1 MHLILAGIA
10 LALAGLW
17 RQLTADARGTWQQR
31 WRQSLVGFVLPPL
44 LLVGAALSIVLMG
57 ASGHMW
63 GMPASK
69 LSSLLAIAFMSWL
82 GLVGLRSL
90 YLSLQDERR
99 LRAYP
104 QEVVTGETV
113 RLVATDI
120 PASAY
125 VGVWKPEILLTDGL
139 MAQLDTEQMQAVLAH
154 ERAHAYYRDTFW
166 FFWLGCL
173 RTATAWLP
181 RTEALWQELLLL
193 RELRADRRA
202 SLQSDAL
209 ALAEALV
216 TVARYPVEFAEARCA
231 PLSCA
236 TSSPDRLQERV
247 EALLSAP
254 AIFTEDASSLRSW
267 AWRWLAIALLPLAIL
282 PFHCHC

>member
-1 MHLILAGIA
+1 MHLMLAGIA
-10 LALAGLW
+10 LVLAWSW
-17 RQLTADARGTWQQR
+17 RQSTVDARGIWQQR

-44 LLVGAALSIVLMG
+44 LLLGVALSIVLMG
-57 ASGHMW
+57 AGGHMW

-69 LSSLLAIAFMSWL
+69 MSSLLAIAFLIWL

-90 YLSLQDERR
+90 YLSWQDERR

-104 QEVVTGETV
+104 QEVVTGEPV

-120 PASAY
+120 PASAH
-125 VGVWKPEILLTDGL
+125 VGLWRPEILLTDGL
-139 MAQLDTEQMQAVLAH
+139 IAHLDAEQLQAVLAH

-173 RTATAWLP
+173 RTTTAWLP
-181 RTEALWQELLLL
+181 RTEVLWQELLLL

-202 SLQSDAL
+202 TLQSDAL

-216 TVARYPVEFAEARCA
+216 TVARYPVEFTEARCA

-236 TSSPDRLQERV
+236 AAPDRLQERV

-254 AIFTEDASSLRSW
+254 PMVAEDASDFQGW
-267 AWRWLAIALLPLAIL
+267 DWRWLAIALLPLAIL